1 MAITDTQKV
10 DFLWKKIAFSKAKT
24 DTNAN
29 KKGPNEPNPSPLLIR
44 GDKVWRQSSEIAAA
58 IPAVNTEYVGVH
70 TSGSPR
76 ELVAD
81 ETSTTNRTWKSNL
94 TDWIPPELGST
105 YQVKVY
111 IHTASDAA
119 NAVAS
124 GTQVFETGSGNN
136 DEWYYDYSAGIL
148 HFIGTNLPNGVNFT
162 GKSVYITGARYIGAF
177 GIPGAVDSGGGNT
190 YAGVSTFTDTT
201 NNTLGD
207 EDTGALQI
215 DGGVGIAKNL
225 TVAENLYVG
234 GYSEFVGVVTFKG
247 GTVRL
252 GDGNTDNINVG
263 GEFTS
268 NLVPNADATYNLGIS
283 TQKWRDGL
291 FSNDVVASAVKTGII
306 SATDGKSGLTIA
318 DVTGD
323 VGISSNLTVNG
334 NLFITGSQT
343 QVNTNTL
350 TVEDS
355 LVELGLVDGSA
366 PSSDLNVDLG
376 LILNYYTSEA
386 KKAAIFW
393 DDSTR
398 RVAIGSDVS
407 ETSSVIS
414 PSIYGALEI
423 GQLWVNDCAGQ
434 SQVISCTG
442 TERFLENITIDAGT
456 F

>member
-1 MAITDTQKV
+1 MAISDTQKV

-29 KKGPNEPNPSPLLIR
+29 KKGPNEPNASPLLIR
-44 GDKVWRQSSEIAAA
+44 GDKVWRQSSEIAAV
-58 IPAVNTEYVGVH
+58 IPEVNNDYVGVH

-76 ELVAD
+76 ELTAD
-81 ETSTTNRTWKSNL
+81 ESSTTNRTWKSNL

-111 IHTASDAA
+111 IHTASDGA
-119 NAVAS
+119 NAVTS

-148 HFIGTNLPNGVNFT
+148 HFIGTNLPNGVNFS

-177 GIPGAVDSGGGNT
+177 GIPGATDSSDGNS
-190 YAGVSTFTDTT
+190 YAGISTFTSTE

-207 EDTGALQI
+207 EDTGALQV

-225 TVAENLYVG
+225 TVKQNLHVG

-247 GTVRL
+247 GTIGL
-252 GDGNTDNINVG
+252 GDANTDNIDIG
-263 GEFTS
+263 GEFVS
-268 NLVPNADATYNLGIS
+268 NLVPNEDGVYNLGIS
-283 TQKWRDGL
+283 TQRWKNAL
-291 FSNDVVASAVKTGII
+291 AVEVDTSRIKTGII
-306 SATDGKSGLTIA
+306 SATDGTAGLTIA
-318 DVTGD
+318 DTTGN
-323 VGISSNLTVNG
+323 VAISSDLTVSG
-334 NLFITGSQT
+334 NLFISGSQT

-355 LVELGLVDGSA
+355 LIEVGLVDGAA
-366 PSSDLNVDLG
+366 PSSDLNIDLG
-376 LILNYYTSEA
+376 LILNYYTTEA
-386 KKAAIFW
+386 KQAAIYW
-393 DDSTR
+393 DDSTGR
-398 RVAIGSDVS
+398 ITVGSDIS

-414 PSIYGALEI
+414 ATTYAPLEI

-442 TERFLENITIDAGT
+442 TERFLENITIDGGS